1 MGFIAIAGCG
11 ALGGALAHKLAV
23 RDRAAEV
30 RIVDPEGRM
39 AQGKALDIMQSS
51 PVEQFTTRVTSADS
65 WIAVA
70 GADVIVVADDG
81 AASRELAG
89 ESGLA
94 VMREIA
100 GVASNAPIVFAGASQ
115 RELMSRVSVEL
126 KVPRRRLIGSAPL
139 ALESAIRSI
148 AAVLLDGSGVD
159 VTLRVVGVPPQA
171 AVVTWEHGSAAA
183 LPLTSQLAAHQI
195 AAINARIRS
204 LWPPGPYAL
213 ASAAARVVEG
223 LLGRSRRRYS
233 CFVAIERGPVRD
245 AVVAMP
251 VELGPEGTRRIIEPS
266 LTRQEQ
272 TLLENAFEI

>member
-11 ALGGALAHKLAV
+11 ALGGALAHKLAG

-81 AASRELAG
+81 AASREQAG

-126 KVPRRRLIGSAPL
+126 KVPRQRLIGSAPL

-171 AVVTWEHGSAAA
+171 AVVTWEHSSASA

-195 AAINARIRS
+195 AAINAQIRS

-213 ASAAARVVEG
+213 ASAAARVVEA

-233 CFVAIERGPVRD
+233 CFVPIERGPVHD

-272 TLLENAFEI
+272 TLLENAFEM